1 MKVSRIISDKNFGE
15 KMLQIKIAGCQK
27 PLYKNACYDNC
38 LNIKTDRKTVIV
50 GTWCFSL
57 LLMALKGL
65 DVCF

>member
-1 MKVSRIISDKNFGE
+1 
-15 KMLQIKIAGCQK
+15 MLQIKIAGCQK
-27 PLYKNACYDNC
+27 PLYKNAYYDNC